1 MKPLILILS
10 AVLALLAE
18 PVASADLPQTIRQV
32 KPSVVAVGTFQA
44 LRGQQDRLLGT
55 GFVVAGG
62 SHVVT
67 NSHVVPDKL
76 DEGRRETVAVYVPA
90 EDNRAQRRNAKV
102 VRRDK
107 AHDLCVLRIE
117 GPGLRSLRLG
127 RTGDVKEGEPIAFT
141 GFPILGVLGLHPAT
155 HRGIVAAVTPYIMPV
170 TSGKQLNPDVLKRL
184 AKPFDIFQL
193 DATAYP
199 GNSGSPL
206 YEPDSGRVLGVIN
219 SVFVKQ
225 SKEMAITDPSGI
237 TYAIPVD
244 YVRALLD
251 AAGLKY

>member
-1 MKPLILILS
+1 MKAPILFLS
-10 AVLALLAE
+10 AALTLLAW
-18 PVASADLPQTIRQV
+18 PALSADLPQTIRQV
-32 KPSVVAVGTFQA
+32 KPSVVAIGTFQA
-44 LRGQQDRLLGT
+44 LRQQQDQLLGT

-62 SHVVT
+62 GYAVT

-90 EDNRAQRRNAKV
+90 EGNRAERRNAKV

-107 AHDLCVLRIE
+107 AHDLCLLRIE

-155 HRGIVAAVTPYIMPV
+155 HRGIVAAVTPYILPV

-206 YEPDSGRVLGVIN
+206 YEPDSGRVVGVIN

-251 AAGLKY
+251 GAGLKY

>member
-1 MKPLILILS
+1 
-10 AVLALLAE
+10 
-18 PVASADLPQTIRQV
+18 LPQTIRQV